1 MIKKNSHFR
10 TDSEEELSLLQRL
23 CKEQGAFDAVI
34 CSHWAHGGQGAV
46 ALAEAVV
53 KAAEE
58 PSNFKYSMFFMFCFV
73 PYYSYIFSHFQNTI
87 FICMYKSGL
96 FYLLDYIRATN
107 ETMGLTF
114 FFLRVAFQIFQITYS
129 SLLTARFLYDLE
141 QSIEE
146 KIEIIAKEIYGA
158 DGIDISPAAQVQ
170 IDRYKAQVNF
180 SFFRAEK
187 VSKQISFIGFMF
199 LGFQ

>member
-58 PSNFKYSMFFMFCFV
+58 PSNFKYSMFLLCFV
-73 PYYSYIFSHFQNTI
+73 
-87 FICMYKSGL
+87 L
-96 FYLLDYIRATN
+96 YLITPI
-107 ETMGLTF
+107 
-114 FFLRVAFQIFQITYS
+114 FFLIFKILY
-129 SLLTARFLYDLE
+129 LYACINPVYFIFLT
-141 QSIEE
+141 I
-146 KIEIIAKEIYGA
+146 
-158 DGIDISPAAQVQ
+158 
-170 IDRYKAQVNF
+170 
-180 SFFRAEK
+180 
-187 VSKQISFIGFMF
+187 
-199 LGFQ
+199 